1 MKVNFRFLCKEITG
15 NAANGDFELPD
26 DCTVEKA
33 FEIINDGSF
42 VENYLNFMLIM
53 NNSKAAQPKDAL
65 ADGDSVMVLR
75 KVHGG

>member
-1 MKVNFRFLCKEITG
+1 MKVNFRFMCKEITG
-15 NAANGDFELPD
+15 NAENKAFDLPD
-26 DCTVEKA
+26 GCTIEKA

-53 NNSKAAQPKDAL
+53 KNSKAAKPGDL
-65 ADGDSVMVLR
+65 LSDGDNVMVLR